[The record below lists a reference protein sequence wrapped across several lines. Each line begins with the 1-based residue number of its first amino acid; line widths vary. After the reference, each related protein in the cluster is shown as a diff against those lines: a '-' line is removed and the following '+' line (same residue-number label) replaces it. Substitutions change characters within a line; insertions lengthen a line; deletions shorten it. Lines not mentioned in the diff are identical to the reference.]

1 MSQET
6 TTPANK
12 DVCVLS
18 EEEIDAVSGGYRS
31 NLWNAVL
38 CGAVAAIVHQA
49 APDVVLTE
57 KHFCVD

>member
-18 EEEIDAVSGGYRS
+18 EEEIDAVSGAAMKFFWLAVYNG
-31 NLWNAVL
+31 LWSAK
-38 CGAVAAIVHQA
+38 CGSDPCLVYI
-49 APDVVLTE
+49 
-57 KHFCVD
+57 KG